1 MNKHEKMFF
10 NFNIHPIMENN
21 EILKLLPKIKELK
34 SVRLPSS
41 INFSL
46 EMKCLSVILSDAT
59 GNMQENKSAFEG
71 WIICFRS
78 WLPGEIDKVEL
89 EWTPSMDKKRS
100 EHNSRFLFRVLQFQ
114 KMYCW
119 FSVSKKN
126 ISEVLSF
133 SHIIQRPDLV
143 MNYPD
148 SLKQSSISRNKI
160 EDKIES
166 LFVTD
171 SQKLLKT
178 RFNLETLNQQLPA
191 GVFIEKKS
199 AGTRLFTGQKSA
211 IDLWG
216 LNADELSIFE
226 LKYKNIRVGIISE
239 LLFYLYLMN
248 AVFINGEIQYP
259 ERAKDA
265 KIRDFEKLY
274 DKKFK
279 KLNGYFLI
287 DNLHPFIGDN
297 AIKLINDG
305 LKNLGN
311 ISVQKLYYNYDPVI
325 KSLSWR

>member
-1 MNKHEKMFF
+1 MK
-10 NFNIHPIMENN
+10 NN

-89 EWTPSMDKKRS
+89 EWTQSVDKKKI
-100 EHNSRFLFRVLQFQ
+100 EHYNRFLFRVLQFQ
-114 KMYCW
+114 KMYNW

-126 ISEVLSF
+126 ISEVQSF
-133 SHIIQRPDLV
+133 SLIIQRPDLV
-143 MNYPD
+143 MNYPG
-148 SLKQSSISRNKI
+148 SLKQSSISETKI

-166 LFVTD
+166 LFVTEP
-171 SQKLLKT
+171 QKLLKT
-178 RFNLETLNQQLPA
+178 RLNLETLNQQLPS

-216 LNADELSIFE
+216 INAYELSIFE

-239 LLFYLYLMN
+239 LLFYLYLMD
-248 AVFINGEIQYP
+248 AVFINGRIQYP
-259 ERAKDA
+259 EKAKDA
-265 KIRDFEKLY
+265 KVRDFDKLY

-279 KLNGYFLI
+279 KLKGYFLI

-311 ISVQKLYYNYDPVI
+311 ISVQKLYYNFDPVT

>member
-1 MNKHEKMFF
+1 MK
-10 NFNIHPIMENN
+10 NN

-71 WIICFRS
+71 WIICFKS

-89 EWTPSMDKKRS
+89 EWTPSMDNKKI
-100 EHNSRFLFRVLQFQ
+100 EHYNRFLFRVLKFQ
-114 KMYCW
+114 KMYNW

-126 ISEVLSF
+126 ISEVQSF

-143 MNYPD
+143 MNYPG
-148 SLKQSSISRNKI
+148 SLKQSSISENKI

-166 LFVTD
+166 LFVID
-171 SQKLLKT
+171 PQKLLKT

-191 GVFIEKKS
+191 GVFTKKKS

-239 LLFYLYLMN
+239 LLFYLYLMD
-248 AVFINGEIQYP
+248 AVFINGGIQYP
-259 ERAKDA
+259 EKAKEA
-265 KIRDFEKLY
+265 KVRDFDKLY

-287 DNLHPFIGDN
+287 DKLHPFIGEN

-311 ISVQKLYYNYDPVI
+311 ILVQKLYYNFDPVT